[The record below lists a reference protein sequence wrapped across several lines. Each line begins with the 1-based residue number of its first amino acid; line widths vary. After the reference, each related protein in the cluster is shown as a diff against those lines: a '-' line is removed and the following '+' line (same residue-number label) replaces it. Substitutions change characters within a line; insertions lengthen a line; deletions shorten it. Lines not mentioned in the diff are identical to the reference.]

1 VLDGPPS
8 QHGRTV
14 TLDVKLDKARIEDML
29 FMAVKDPKPLM
40 TGGLQMT
47 TKFLLPPG
55 KTDVVDRLRLDG
67 RFAIAKARFTSIDV
81 QAKINELS
89 HRARAK
95 DVDAPKDNVVANF
108 QGRFKLADGVI
119 ALPDLSFAAPGAQ
132 VQLAGQFALKP
143 ETLAFTGQLLM
154 DAKVSQTV
162 GGIKGMLLKVV
173 DPLFKKDG
181 GGSAIP
187 IKIGGTV
194 KEPSFGLDVR
204 RVFKRGR

>member
-1 VLDGPPS
+1 
-8 QHGRTV
+8 
-14 TLDVKLDKARIEDML
+14 
-29 FMAVKDPKPLM
+29 
-40 TGGLQMT
+40 
-47 TKFLLPPG
+47 
-55 KTDVVDRLRLDG
+55 
-67 RFAIAKARFTSIDV
+67 
-81 QAKINELS
+81 
-89 HRARAK
+89 
-95 DVDAPKDNVVANF
+95 
-108 QGRFKLADGVI
+108 
-119 ALPDLSFAAPGAQ
+119 

-162 GGIKGMLLKVV
+162 GGIKGLLLKVV

-187 IKIGGTV
+187 IKIGGSV